1 MELDEIEA
9 VWMDERA
16 EFSLAEMVR
25 CSGLSEND
33 LRELVDFGVL
43 VPADPQAAEWTF
55 AGEVAVT
62 MQMAGRLHS
71 DLELDPQAL
80 ALALTLLGRIR
91 ELEAQVRALRAQLP
105 RRSV

>member
-1 MELDEIEA
+1 
-9 VWMDERA
+9 
-16 EFSLAEMVR
+16 
-25 CSGLSEND
+25 
-33 LRELVDFGVL
+33 
-43 VPADPQAAEWTF
+43 
-55 AGEVAVT
+55 